1 MLAAENNTGTD
12 MQRTFHHSRPRL
24 LWTACLLA
32 TLGTTAVHASDG
44 TPDAA
49 GHYPAVAGYYEFFVY
64 LPEDALPEVAWAE
77 LSCSGSLVSEK
88 VILTAA
94 HCTAFNYTEDIGIA
108 GYSSRVWISFDVTA
122 TANDFRCFLADT
134 GVQYSEFL
142 TGEYACDPAAKSDPL
157 PTFVAASVTGRN
169 DGITVAHGLT
179 HPDYLRP
186 TLRPDGRAERAKHNL
201 QLAPDVGALIL
212 EQPVT
217 NVAPLPL
224 RAVGELDSVEGLVGT
239 RAVSVGYGYNWSK
252 LVGTPPTAGV
262 GPMSDLGGG
271 SGIKR
276 VAEVGPIANLFPN
289 SLIPRQSVRKG
300 DDTVCFGDSG
310 SPLFLERD
318 GVVEPVI
325 SALLSGATNWC
336 QGSKDPYYRIDQ
348 AEAQSFVQCVIAHQD
363 DVAAACRE
371 CSAEGYFGLCD

>member
-1 MLAAENNTGTD
+1 
-12 MQRTFHHSRPRL
+12 MQGIFDRPRRRL
-24 LWTACLLA
+24 PFGACLLA
-32 TLGTTAVHASDG
+32 ALGTVSAHASDG
-44 TPDAA
+44 TPDVA

-64 LPEDALPEVAWAE
+64 LPDDGLPEVAWAE

-88 VILTAA
+88 VILTAS
-94 HCTAFNYTEDIGIA
+94 HCTAFNYTEDIGVA
-108 GYSSRVWISFDVTA
+108 GYSSRVWVSFDVAA
-122 TANDFRCFLADT
+122 TTNDFRCFLAEQ
-134 GVQYSEFL
+134 GVQYAEFL
-142 TGEYACDPAAKSDPL
+142 TGDYACDPAAKSSPF
-157 PTFVAASVTGRN
+157 PAFIAAAVTGRN

-179 HPDYLRP
+179 HPDYLEP
-186 TLRPDGRAERAKHNL
+186 QLRPDGRAERATHNL

-212 EQPVT
+212 EQAVT
-217 NVAPLPL
+217 SIAPLPL
-224 RAVGELDSVEGLVGT
+224 RAVGELDSIDGLVGT

-252 LVGTPPTAGV
+252 LAGTPPSAGL

-271 SGIKR
+271 SGVKR
-276 VAEVGPIANLFPN
+276 IAEVGPVTNVFRN

-325 SALLSGATNWC
+325 SAVLSGATNWC

-348 AEAQSFVQCVIAHQD
+348 AQAQSFVQCVIAHQD

-371 CSAEGYFGLCD
+371 CSAENYFGLCD

>member
-1 MLAAENNTGTD
+1 MYRILRSSGRRVQS
-12 MQRTFHHSRPRL
+12 M
-24 LWTACLLA
+24 ACLLA
-32 TLGTTAVHASDG
+32 MLGAATAQASDG
-44 TPDAA
+44 TPDES
-49 GHYPAVAGYYEFFVY
+49 GRYPAVAGYYEFFVY
-64 LPEDALPEVAWAE
+64 LPEGGMPEVAWAE
-77 LSCSGSLVSEK
+77 LSCSGSLVSQK

-108 GYSSRVWISFDVTA
+108 GYSSRVWVSFDVTG
-122 TANDFRCFLADT
+122 TTNDFRCFLAEQ

-142 TGEYACDPAAKSDPL
+142 TGDYACDPSAKSNPF
-157 PTFVAASVTGRN
+157 PTFIAASVTGRN

-179 HPDYLRP
+179 HPEYLRP
-186 TLRPDGRAERAKHNL
+186 YLRPDGRAERATHNL

-217 NVAPLPL
+217 DVAPLPL
-224 RAVGELDSVEGLVGT
+224 RAVGELHTIEGLVGT
-239 RAVSVGYGYNWSK
+239 AAVSVGYGYNWSK
-252 LVGTPPTAGV
+252 IAGTPPTPGL

-271 SGIKR
+271 SGVKR
-276 VAEVGPIANLFPN
+276 IAEVGPITNVFRN

-300 DDTVCFGDSG
+300 DDAVCFGDSG

-325 SALLSGATNWC
+325 SAVLSGATNWC
-336 QGSKDPYYRIDQ
+336 QGSHDPYYRIDQ
-348 AEAQSFVQCVIAHQD
+348 AQAQSFVQCVIAHQD

-371 CSAEGYFGLCD
+371 CSAENYFDLCD

>member
-1 MLAAENNTGTD
+1 MQGTL
-12 MQRTFHHSRPRL
+12 HRPHLRPASL
-24 LWTACLLA
+24 ACLLVA
-32 TLGTTAVHASDG
+32 IGAAAAHASDG
-44 TPDAA
+44 TPDTS
-49 GHYPAVAGYYEFFVY
+49 GRYPAVAGYYEFFVY
-64 LPEDALPEVAWAE
+64 LPDDGMPEVAWAE
-77 LSCSGSLVSEK
+77 LSCTGALVSEK
-88 VILTAA
+88 VILTAS
-94 HCTAFNYTEDIGIA
+94 HCTAFNYTEDLGVA
-108 GYSSRVWISFDVTA
+108 GYSSRVWVSFDVTV
-122 TANDFRCFLADT
+122 TANDFRCFLAER

-142 TGEYACDPAAKSDPL
+142 TGDYACDTSARTSPF
-157 PTFVAASVTGRN
+157 PTFIAAAVTGRN

-179 HPDYLRP
+179 HPDYLKP
-186 TLRPDGRAERAKHNL
+186 TLRPDGRAERATHNL

-212 EQPVT
+212 EEPVT

-224 RAVGELDSVEGLVGT
+224 RAVGELDSIEGLVGT

-252 LVGTPPTAGV
+252 LVGTPPSGGL

-271 SGIKR
+271 SGVKR
-276 VAEVGPIANLFPN
+276 VAELGPISNVFRN

-325 SALLSGATNWC
+325 SGVLSGATNWC

-348 AEAQSFVQCVIAHQD
+348 AQARSFVQCVIAHED
-363 DVAAACRE
+363 DVAAACRG
-371 CSAEGYFGLCD
+371 CSAENYFGLCD